1 MNLEEIKAGWNVLNE
16 RLAKNE
22 ILNHRIIKEMI
33 TTRTRTAYEKVCNW
47 EWWNLSVLLFIG
59 GILFP
64 GEMFISGHPM
74 KWLSFIIAET
84 GILVALIWKILTI
97 SYLMK
102 FKLETSKIGEL
113 MRLLLIYKRFRWYDK
128 VYGMILG
135 IMLLAAIIIIENI
148 YVLPSALMAIGIML
162 VLGLSLSFI
171 QLRTHAQRIKTIEQ
185 GLAEL
190 KEFEA

>member
-33 TTRTRTAYEKVCNW
+33 TTRTRTAYEQVCNW